1 MDDSCDARAEDL
13 PSPRLDSRDEH
24 DAAPARGR
32 AAAAGSGDTTD
43 AQKGASAGV
52 MKFLGIKGRSLR
64 DPPMDTS
71 TGDEDFSFVY
81 NMSHTR
87 RGQAVI
93 INNKDF
99 EKHTGMNTR
108 RGTDLDANNLYRIF
122 SKFGFETKV
131 FDNLPCRKILSVLQ
145 LAAREDH
152 RDADC
157 FACAILSHGEEGV
170 IYGTDGCM
178 EVTEITKPFRGDRCP
193 GLVGKPKL
201 FFLQACR
208 GNEFDHGVDM
218 PDALPEVQDEL
229 DAGNK
234 ATLPA
239 EADFLL
245 AYSTVPGYYSWRNPG
260 RGSWYIQALCA
271 VLEQEGTQLEIMQ
284 LLTRVNKLVAYDFH
298 SNSDNPYMNRKKQI
312 PCIMSMLTK
321 DLFFTPKSQ

>member
-1 MDDSCDARAEDL
+1 MDDSCDAPAEDL

-32 AAAAGSGDTTD
+32 AAAASADTTD

-52 MKFLGIKGRSLR
+52 MKFLGIKGRSPAGISHGHRLGRRGLR
-64 DPPMDTS
+64 LC
-71 TGDEDFSFVY
+71 V
-81 NMSHTR
+81 NMNHPR
-87 RGQAVI
+87 RGQAII

-122 SKFGFETKV
+122 SKLGFETKV

-152 RDADC
+152 RDVDC

-170 IYGTDGCM
+170 IYGTDGHM
-178 EVTEITKPFRGDRCP
+178 EVTEVTKPFRGDRCP

-271 VLEQEGTQLEIMQ
+271 VLEREGTDLEIMQ

-321 DLFFTPKSQ
+321 DLFLSPKSQ